1 MRSCELRFALS
12 EQIPQA
18 GRIGRYE
25 LVKRLAVGGMAD
37 IWLAQEFTDR
47 GYERTAVVKT
57 IRGDLVDE
65 EDLIQMLFDEARIA
79 RCLKHENIVEL
90 YDVGE
95 QDDTHY
101 MAMEF
106 VFGRDLRQIRD
117 LCLERNIQIPFEH
130 VVTIVVAVLDALQ
143 YAYHEA
149 TYDGRLLNVIHRD
162 VSPQNIIIGFDGR
175 VKLLDFGIAKATA
188 QLSRTRAGVL
198 KGKYGYMAPEQVD
211 LKVLDQRA
219 DLFSVG
225 IVMWEM
231 LTFKRLFYRKNEYDT
246 VKAVLDCKV
255 PFPRSIRKEIPWKL
269 ALTCFRVLQRSTRWR
284 HKSAQHMAQA
294 LRKWPEWDDKNAHA
308 NLAEWMAELYSDELR
323 ARDANLL
330 RVTQEPTMHRRIRD
344 AGFEL
349 VEEPTYRGDG
359 PWPSSPGPLGH
370 FTVTSKVNA
379 LKNRHGIWGM
389 VLSALEEGWG
399 FYAVLLVLIGAAF
412 AIGTLLASWR

>member
-1 MRSCELRFALS
+1 MDAQNHL
-12 EQIPQA
+12 IPHA

-25 LVKRLAVGGMAD
+25 LIKRLAAGGMAD

-95 QDDTHY
+95 QDDTHF

-117 LCLERNIQIPFEH
+117 LCLEKGIRIPFEH
-130 VVTIVVAVLDALQ
+130 VVTIIIAILKALQ
-143 YAYHEA
+143 YAYYEA

-219 DLFSVG
+219 DLFSAG
-225 IVMWEM
+225 IVLWEM
-231 LTFKRLFYRKNEYDT
+231 LTFKRLFYRKNEYET
-246 VKAVLDCKV
+246 VRAVLDCRV
-255 PFPRSIRKEIPWKL
+255 PFPRSIRKDIPWRL
-269 ALTCFRVLQRSTRWR
+269 ALITFRVLQQNPRWR
-284 HKSAQHMAQA
+284 YKNAQHMVDT
-294 LRKWPEWDDKNAHA
+294 LKKWSEWDEENAHA
-308 NLAEWMAELYSDELR
+308 NLAEWMADLYTEELR
-323 ARDANLL
+323 TRDANLL
-330 RVTQEPTMHRRIRD
+330 RVTEEPTVHRRIRD

-349 VEEPTYRGDG
+349 VEEPTFRGEI
-359 PWPSSPGPLGH
+359 PPSPPLGLGN
-370 FTVTSKVNA
+370 FTVTSKLNSP
-379 LKNRHGIWGM
+379 KRQHGMWGII
-389 VLSALEEGWG
+389 LSALEEGRG
-399 FYAVLLVLIGAAF
+399 FYVALFFLVAIAF
-412 AIGTLLASWR
+412 GIGTYLASLQ

>member
-1 MRSCELRFALS
+1 MNTQSPL
-12 EQIPQA
+12 IPNA

-25 LVKRLAVGGMAD
+25 LIKRLAAGGMAD

-95 QDDTHY
+95 EDDTHF

-117 LCLERNIQIPFEH
+117 LCLEKGIQIPFEH
-130 VVTIVVAVLDALQ
+130 VVTIIIAVLKALQ
-143 YAYHEA
+143 YAYYEA

-219 DLFSVG
+219 DLFSAG
-225 IVMWEM
+225 IVLWEM
-231 LTFKRLFYRKNEYDT
+231 LTFKRLFYRKNEYET
-246 VKAVLDCKV
+246 VRAVLDCRI
-255 PFPRSIRKEIPWKL
+255 PFPRSVRKDIPWRL
-269 ALTCFRVLQRSTRWR
+269 ALITFRVLQRNPRWR
-284 HKSAQHMAQA
+284 YKDAQHMAET
-294 LRKWPEWDDKNAHA
+294 LRNWPEWDEENAHA
-308 NLAEWMAELYSDELR
+308 NLAEWMAELYTDELR
-323 ARDANLL
+323 HRDSNLL
-330 RVTQEPTMHRRIRD
+330 RVTEEPTMHRRIRD

-349 VEEPTYRGDG
+349 VEEPTFRGEI
-359 PWPSSPGPLGH
+359 PAAPSHGLGH
-370 FTVTSKVNA
+370 FTVTSKLDA
-379 LKNRHGIWGM
+379 PKRQHGFLGIIM
-389 VLSALEEGWG
+389 SALEEGRG
-399 FYAVLLVLIGAAF
+399 FYVALILLVAVAF
-412 AIGTLLASWR
+412 GIGTYLASLQ

>member
-1 MRSCELRFALS
+1 LS
-12 EQIPQA
+12 ELIPHA

-65 EDLIQMLFDEARIA
+65 EDLLQMLFDEARIA

-117 LCLERNIQIPFEH
+117 LCLEQGIVIPFEH
-130 VVTIVVAVLDALQ
+130 VVTIIIAVLEALQ

-175 VKLLDFGIAKATA
+175 VKLLDFGIAKASA
-188 QLSRTRAGVL
+188 QMSRTRAGVL

-219 DLFSVG
+219 DLFSAG
-225 IVMWEM
+225 IVLWEM

-246 VKAVLDCKV
+246 VKAVLDCRV
-255 PFPRSIRKEIPWKL
+255 PFPRSIRKDIPWRL
-269 ALTCFRVLQRSTRWR
+269 ALIAFRVLQRNPRWR
-284 HKSAQHMAQA
+284 YRDARHMVDT
-294 LRKWPEWDDKNAHA
+294 LKTWPEWDAQNAHA
-308 NLAEWMAELYSDELR
+308 NLAEWMADLYSDELR

-330 RVTQEPTMHRRIRD
+330 RVTEEPTMHRRIRD

-349 VEEPTYRGDG
+349 VEEPTYRGEI
-359 PWPSSPGPLGH
+359 PKSPSPGFGH
-370 FTVTSKVNA
+370 FTVTSRLNSQK
-379 LKNRHGIWGM
+379 RQHGMLGII
-389 VLSALEEGWG
+389 LSAVEEGRG
-399 FYAVLLVLIGAAF
+399 FYVALLLLVGIAF
-412 AIGTLLASWR
+412 GIGTYLASLQ

>member
-1 MRSCELRFALS
+1 MSEL
-12 EQIPQA
+12 IPHA

-65 EDLIQMLFDEARIA
+65 EDLLQMLFDEARIA

-117 LCLERNIQIPFEH
+117 LCLEQGIVIPFEH
-130 VVTIVVAVLDALQ
+130 VVTIIIAVLEALQ

-175 VKLLDFGIAKATA
+175 VKLLDFGIAKASA
-188 QLSRTRAGVL
+188 QMSRTRAGVL

-219 DLFSVG
+219 DLFSAG
-225 IVMWEM
+225 IVLWEM

-246 VKAVLDCKV
+246 VKAVLDCRV
-255 PFPRSIRKEIPWKL
+255 PFPRSIRKDIPWRL
-269 ALTCFRVLQRSTRWR
+269 ALIAFRVLQRNPRWR
-284 HKSAQHMAQA
+284 YRDARHMVDT
-294 LRKWPEWDDKNAHA
+294 LKTWPEWDAQNAHA
-308 NLAEWMAELYSDELR
+308 NLAEWMADLYSDELR

-330 RVTQEPTMHRRIRD
+330 RVTEEPTMHRRIRD

-349 VEEPTYRGDG
+349 VEEPTYRGEI
-359 PWPSSPGPLGH
+359 PKSPSPGFGH
-370 FTVTSKVNA
+370 FTVTSRLNSQK
-379 LKNRHGIWGM
+379 RQHGMLGII
-389 VLSALEEGWG
+389 LSAVEEGRG
-399 FYAVLLVLIGAAF
+399 FYVALLLLVGIAF
-412 AIGTLLASWR
+412 GIGTYLASLQ

>member
-1 MRSCELRFALS
+1 MLEP
-12 EQIPQA
+12 IPNA
-18 GRIGRYE
+18 GRIGGFE
-25 LVKRLAVGGMAD
+25 LIKRLAVGGMAD
-37 IWLAQEFTDR
+37 IWLAQEFTTR

-57 IRGDLVDE
+57 IRGDLIDE

-95 QDDTHY
+95 EQDTHY
-101 MAMEF
+101 LAMEF

-117 LCLERNIQIPFEH
+117 LCLEHHIRIPFEH
-130 VVTIVVAVLDALQ
+130 VITIMVAVLEALQ

-149 TYDGRLLNVIHRD
+149 TYNGQLLNVIHRD

-198 KGKYGYMAPEQVD
+198 KGKYGYMSPEQVD

-219 DLFSVG
+219 DLFSAG

-231 LTFKRLFYRKNEYDT
+231 LTFKRLFYRTNEYET
-246 VKAVLDCKV
+246 VRAVLDCRI
-255 PFPRSIRKEIPWKL
+255 PFPRSVRADIPWRL
-269 ALTCFRVLQRSTRWR
+269 ALITFRALQRNPRWR
-284 HKSAQHMAQA
+284 YKDASLMAEA
-294 LRKWPEWDDKNAHA
+294 LRSWPEWDAENAHA
-308 NLAEWMAELYSDELR
+308 NLAEWMADLYSDNLR
-323 ARDANLL
+323 ARDASLL

-349 VEEPTYRGDG
+349 VEEPTHRGEQF
-359 PWPSSPGPLGH
+359 PLRSDAHSLGA
-370 FTVTSKVNA
+370 FTVTSKLNPPST
-379 LKNRHGIWGM
+379 RHGFLSLI
-389 VLSALEEGWG
+389 VSALEEGRW
-399 FYAVLLVLIGAAF
+399 FYVVFVVLIGLAF
-412 AIGTLLASWR
+412 AIGTYLASLH